1 MAVSQAGSWTKY
13 ASISGIQVLRQS
25 VTGDSVK
32 FSVNLDAVVA
42 GHLDQDL
49 ELQPGDV
56 VMVPQRS
63 LF

>member
-1 MAVSQAGSWTKY
+1 
-13 ASISGIQVLRQS
+13 
-25 VTGDSVK
+25 VTGDSIK
-32 FSVNLDAVVA
+32 LSVNLDAVV
-42 GHLDQDL
+42 GGRLEQDL